1 MSLDTNKKAK
11 VIKDFGI
18 SANDTGSVQVQIALL
33 TERIKEIASHREKN
47 PKDNSSKRGLLQ
59 AVAQRRNYLEYLKKH
74 DLAQYKNILVRLE
87 LRK

>member
-1 MSLDTNKKAK
+1 MSVDTNKKAK
-11 VIKDFGI
+11 IIKDFGM
-18 SANDTGSVQVQIALL
+18 SANDTGSAQVQIALL
-33 TERIKEIASHREKN
+33 TDRIKSIAAHREKN

-74 DLAQYKNILVRLE
+74 AVAQYKNILARLE